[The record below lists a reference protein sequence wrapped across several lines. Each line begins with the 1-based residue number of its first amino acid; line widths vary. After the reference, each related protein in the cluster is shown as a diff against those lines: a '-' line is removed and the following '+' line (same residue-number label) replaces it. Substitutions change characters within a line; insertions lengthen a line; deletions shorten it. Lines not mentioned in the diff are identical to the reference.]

1 MTANET
7 TANDTTAKETTAN
20 DPAELHTLFAAAIND
35 KDADALLALYEPDGV
50 AIHLDGSTRTGPAA
64 LRAMVDELLT
74 TIQHIE
80 GETRKVL
87 VAGDI
92 ALMSAAWRAR
102 VTTPDGEGQATGTT
116 AEVARRRPDGTWRW
130 VIDDPLF
137 V

>member
-1 MTANET
+1 MPATE
-7 TANDTTAKETTAN
+7 
-20 DPAELHTLFAAAIND
+20 PAELHTLFAAAINE

-50 AIHLDGSTRTGPAA
+50 ALHLDGTSRTGRSE
-64 LRAMVDELLT
+64 LRAMADDLLT
-74 TIQHIE
+74 TIEHIE

-92 ALMSAAWRAR
+92 ALMSAGWRAR
-102 VTTPDGEGQATGTT
+102 INTPDGEGEATGTT
-116 AEVARRRPDGTWRW
+116 AEVARRQPDGAWRW